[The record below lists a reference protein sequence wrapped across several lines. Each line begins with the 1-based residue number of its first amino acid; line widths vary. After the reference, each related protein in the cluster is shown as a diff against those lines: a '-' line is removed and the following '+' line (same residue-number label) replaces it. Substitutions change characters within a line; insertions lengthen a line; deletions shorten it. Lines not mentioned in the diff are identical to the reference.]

1 MTLATC
7 LITGGAGFIGC
18 ALSPLLADR
27 FERVVAMDNLHPQI
41 HAARTRP
48 TALDARVELI
58 VADVCAHADWERVL
72 AQVRPD
78 VIVHLAAET
87 GTAQSLTESARHAQ
101 VNVTGMARMLDALVR
116 HAALPERI
124 VLASSRAVYGEGAW
138 RRMTDG
144 ASVDPG
150 QRGRGMLEAAQWDFP
165 GLQPLPHDATTTPAH
180 PTSVYGATKLAQEH
194 VLSAWAQA
202 VGVRA
207 SVLRLQNVYGPGQSL
222 GNPYTGIVPLFCQI
236 ARAGNSI
243 PVYEDGAIVRDFVA
257 IDDVARAIFA
267 ASCGEIGESAPV
279 DIGSGRPTTILE
291 LAQKI
296 AHRYG
301 APAPTITGQYRHGDV
316 RQACARIDAAW
327 THLGWHPCVRLDAG
341 LERLCA
347 WIDAHPDTTRGSL
360 AG

>member
-7 LITGGAGFIGC
+7 LLTGGAGFIGC

-78 VIVHLAAET
+78 AIVHLAAET

-101 VNVTGMARMLDALVR
+101 VNVTGMACMLDALVR

-124 VLASSRAVYGEGAW
+124 VLASSRAVYGEGEW
-138 RRMTDG
+138 QRHEDG
-144 ASVDPG
+144 AIVDPG
-150 QRGRGMLEAAQWDFP
+150 QRGRAMLEAAQWDFP
-165 GLQPLPHDATTTPAH
+165 GLRALPHEAGHTALH

-207 SVLRLQNVYGPGQSL
+207 SVLRMQNVYGPGQSL

-243 PVYEDGAIVRDFVA
+243 PVYEDGAIVRDFVCV
-257 IDDVARAIFA
+257 DDVARAIFA
-267 ASCGEIGESAPV
+267 AIDADIQHTAPI
-279 DIGSGRPTTILE
+279 DIGSGTPTTILQ
-291 LAQKI
+291 LAQWI
-296 AHRYG
+296 ARRYG

-316 RQACARIDAAW
+316 RQACARIDAARA
-327 THLGWHPCVRLDAG
+327 HLGWQPHVRLDAG